1 MSEYGTKQRP
11 IGLSDRALALVQ
23 RHAAALP
30 ADQRDVFLQDV
41 AAWLTDDPSDDTVA
55 AAVNVVLDPS
65 RCMTDASTT

>member
-1 MSEYGTKQRP
+1 MSQTTKHP

-30 ADQRDVFLQDV
+30 VDQRDVFQQDV
-41 AAWLTDDPSDDTVA
+41 AARLTDAPSDDAVA
-55 AAVNVVLDPS
+55 VAVNVVLDPS